1 MAVFNKPAAMRPS
14 GFLGLSLL
22 AVALT
27 IGVAV
32 VLWQAVELSSV
43 SRVSAQIDR
52 IRPFASGVRLAL
64 IGLVA
69 VLWPRLVQITHRY
82 GRVDEAR
89 RGDILA
95 QRWRVVGWLLVIEL
109 VLGQD
114 LFGRFFAVT
123 TGPVV

>member
-1 MAVFNKPAAMRPS
+1 MAVSSKAAAMRRR

-22 AVALT
+22 AVTLT
-27 IGVAV
+27 IIVGVL
-32 VLWQAVELSSV
+32 LWQAVELSTV
-43 SRVSAQIDR
+43 AQVSAQIDK
-52 IRPFASGVRLAL
+52 IRPVASGVRLVL
-64 IGLVA
+64 ISLVA
-69 VLWPRLVQITHRY
+69 ALWPRLVQITHRY

-89 RGDILA
+89 RDDILA

-123 TGPVV
+123 TGSVV